1 MYKIKVKQYMTKKS
15 TPDFDFMKKW
25 NNDEPMPMRIMVGEK
40 LEETR
45 GMVKMSLHAD
55 ITEKVT
61 LTCMRC
67 GRPIT
72 NKVSQYFGMGPE
84 CGGHAYVNPFDS
96 DEELEK
102 AVEDYREQLRQ
113 ITWTG
118 WIIKSAI
125 EEKIN
130 LTKNVKNNNLTSEFE
145 KNSQKS
151 DLNCKKIT
159 IRIDKSQNMFTEES
173 LYISFPY
180 DNNIIS
186 IIKNLPSRKWNTE
199 TKEWEVPSDKLD
211 FLKKEFAIYDVD
223 VKGKIAKKSVAK
235 IPNGFEFKTKPFE
248 HQIEGFNYGLQN
260 DRWLLGDEQGLG
272 KTKQVIDIAIAKRL
286 QKGYKHCLIICGVN
300 GLKWNW
306 QREIETH
313 SSEKGHILGQKVLKS
328 GKINIGSTKDKIIDL
343 ANIDKLPYFL
353 ITNVESLR
361 DSGIADTISML
372 CKDKTIGLVAIDEV
386 HKCFDYDTLIST
398 DLGELKIG
406 DIVTNKIKCN
416 VISYN
421 ELTNNFE
428 TKPIT
433 NYFENAI
440 FDEMLEL
447 DIETKNGIKTIKC
460 TKNHLFYTS
469 NRGWVK
475 ADDLTFNDN
484 IVEY

>member
-55 ITEKVT
+55 ITDKVT

-102 AVEDYREQLRQ
+102 AVEDYREKLRQ

-125 EEKIN
+125 EEEIN

-235 IPNGFEFKTKPFE
+235 VPNGFEFKTEPFE

-386 HKCFDYDTLIST
+386 HKCFDYNTKVKT
-398 DLGELKIG
+398 DIGELSIG
-406 DIVTNKIKCN
+406 YIVENKIPCN

-421 ELTNNFE
+421 EE
-428 TKPIT
+428 TGYIEYKPIVD
-433 NYFENAI
+433 YH
-440 FDEMLEL
+440 
-447 DIETKNGIKTIKC
+447 KNKVKRKLLTLTFNNGKTIKC
-460 TKNHLFYTS
+460 TSDHLFYTK
-469 NRGWVK
+469 NRNWVR
-475 ADDLTFNDN
+475 ADDLNGDDELVD
-484 IVEY
+484 IL